1 MSNQLT
7 LDPVDRV
14 EIITLYE
21 NLVDQ
26 TAPGGGVV
34 ERLRPRAGDTIVS
47 TLLAEERRNPFVGG
61 HGLSMLVRVTRHGI
75 TRAILFDAGGSPDG
89 LAYNLDCLEL
99 NPGIGIVLCCHT
111 ATGIIPWG
119 WSVCTVGW
127 VASVSP

>member
-1 MSNQLT
+1 MTEQIT

-34 ERLRPRAGDTIVS
+34 ERLRPKAGDTIVS

-61 HGLSMLVRVTRHGI
+61 HGLSMLVRVTRNGI
-75 TRAILFDAGGSPDG
+75 TRAMLFDAGGSPDG
-89 LAYNLDCLEL
+89 LVYNLDCLEL
-99 NPGIGIVLCCHT
+99 NARDWCCHT
-111 ATGIIPWG
+111 ATGIIHWA
-119 WSVCTVGW
+119 WLACIVGW
-127 VASVSP
+127 DASVFP